1 MSLLGC
7 FPMVLGGILN
17 VVAPGNYMRKG
28 TPITG
33 EEVYETA
40 IGTLKYTF
48 ERIEMF
54 LKGFPLFPAILLIL
68 FIINDFES
76 SNIIIIARLKY
87 SIKNDICFIFKLII
101 TRKEIQYLR
110 TILYFNKI

>member
-1 MSLLGC
+1 MIFLINLETK
-7 FPMVLGGILN
+7 N
-17 VVAPGNYMRKG
+17 RKFQ
-28 TPITG
+28 IF
-33 EEVYETA
+33 EK
-40 IGTLKYTF
+40 IQKKYN
-48 ERIEMF
+48 
-54 LKGFPLFPAILLIL
+54 LLIL

>member
-1 MSLLGC
+1 MIFLINLETK
-7 FPMVLGGILN
+7 N
-17 VVAPGNYMRKG
+17 RKFQ
-28 TPITG
+28 IF
-33 EEVYETA
+33 EK
-40 IGTLKYTF
+40 IQKKYN
-48 ERIEMF
+48 
-54 LKGFPLFPAILLIL
+54 LLIL

-76 SNIIIIARLKY
+76 SNIIIISRLKY